1 MPEIIG
7 MEMKFT
13 VVKNEDVEKHLDDRD
28 KSELSRVLWK
38 IEQGRYEEGKEAMN
52 TYLMIN
58 TDEPY
63 IPEIIDILKANG
75 QWGPENDPN
84 QLAAEIV
91 DNSLV
96 LPGSEEYK

>member
-1 MPEIIG
+1 MEI
-7 MEMKFT
+7 KFT
-13 VVKNEDVEKHLDDRD
+13 VVKNEDVEKYLDARD
-28 KSELSRVLWK
+28 KSEFSRILWK
-38 IEQGRYEEGKEAMN
+38 IEQGRYEEGKESTN

-63 IPEIIDILKANG
+63 ISEIINIMKANG
-75 QWGPENDPN
+75 QWGPVNDPN

-96 LPGSEEYK
+96 LPESEEL

>member
-1 MPEIIG
+1 MPEISG

-13 VVKNEDVEKHLDDRD
+13 AIKNEDVEKYLDTRD
-28 KSELSRVLWK
+28 KSELSRILWK
-38 IEQGRYEEGKEAMN
+38 IEQSRYEEGKETTN

-63 IPEIIDILKANG
+63 ISEIIDILKANG
-75 QWGPENDPN
+75 HWGTTDDPN

-96 LPGSEEYK
+96 LPEREEL